1 MHENYRFPTHTRIP
15 IRELA
20 TAVDRALTDPSR
32 RKPCLRDAHR
42 MATKA
47 NTPFCPEIVDD
58 ILRLVDLVR
67 GCYGTPDGA
76 RWIRNTL
83 QDATAR
89 RVVQRLGGPGIR
101 RSRPRGGH
109 QNSHFRG
116 WDCMIF
122 YMVGK
127 LALNSTQF
135 TSGLVKYVPRRGY
148 FRAVPFQNGDEFA
161 TSPTPPIVERLR
173 RPPPHPASSDSDSS
187 APGQRRRE
195 DPSSGR
201 GNAKRATFPG
211 TSDSDHSRRSE
222 QDRRDRRQV
231 HARAPTNYDA
241 HPTFQQMSDAISAA
255 TMAAVDRHL
264 AHLGLYPRP
273 DSAAV
278 QYSAAAPTHVQY
290 TPAGLA
296 PVASPPPPTSDVDPT
311 THSSATVQYSAAAPT
326 HVQYTPAALAP
337 VVPPHRRMGTVDPT
351 THPSAPVQYPAA
363 VPAPVQYSAAVPAP
377 VQYSAPVPA
386 RVPYSTAP
394 PPLQHPCEAPAPAVA
409 PPVDAPPNAA
419 PIDER
424 ILYDDSSSQI
434 SQPSSSSGPR
444 PDFVANI
451 QAAYR
456 TLDMRRVPRVQ
467 PLQFPP
473 SADRTAATQL
483 LIRSM
488 RDALSGIFD
497 VTDPTGTVTMHSPV
511 WVPGWHAP
519 LLKLVKAAII
529 GNRDDTHDLH
539 RLVDDV
545 FAQLQERISSGS
557 SGPDAFK
564 ILLADFGDFFDRAP
578 RGAALET
585 LQKFGVRTGTPFSS
599 YLRALRVVVASTVE
613 KGGPLAPSATMAIE
627 LVRIR
632 TAQQY
637 PTLMP
642 TLFPGDLATREKPYA
657 SLASMWTAFSDLKH
671 NTSPAIDG
679 DAYSSRPH
687 ASRSI
692 ATPTVTVPAAPAA
705 GSQRYTRLARP
716 PHTVSNVDHVH
727 SRRDPFRIDYGLWPF
742 DDSDYA
748 IVCTVTNQMV
758 NTNLSLWT
766 PLLTDSA
773 RRQACL
779 QYSGRCC
786 NCGSS
791 EHSLR
796 WCPAPF
802 TNTFSLLNPEFAT
815 HDPDGSK
822 FEIWKDRMRR
832 WRRRGPNRRPQGNGS
847 RPQGNGNSQHNSRG
861 PPPHQQG
868 NSSGLSHATGVA
880 TAPTHPPPPSSAH
893 GPGLA
898 STAPTMRYGPAF
910 SGNTHPNARHP
921 GTFQV
926 QPSPTP

>member
-1 MHENYRFPTHTRIP
+1 MDPTTHSP
-15 IRELA
+15 A
-20 TAVDRALTDPSR
+20 T
-32 RKPCLRDAHR
+32 
-42 MATKA
+42 
-47 NTPFCPEIVDD
+47 
-58 ILRLVDLVR
+58 
-67 GCYGTPDGA
+67 
-76 RWIRNTL
+76 
-83 QDATAR
+83 
-89 RVVQRLGGPGIR
+89 
-101 RSRPRGGH
+101 
-109 QNSHFRG
+109 
-116 WDCMIF
+116 
-122 YMVGK
+122 
-127 LALNSTQF
+127 
-135 TSGLVKYVPRRGY
+135 
-148 FRAVPFQNGDEFA
+148 
-161 TSPTPPIVERLR
+161 
-173 RPPPHPASSDSDSS
+173 
-187 APGQRRRE
+187 
-195 DPSSGR
+195 
-201 GNAKRATFPG
+201 
-211 TSDSDHSRRSE
+211 
-222 QDRRDRRQV
+222 
-231 HARAPTNYDA
+231 
-241 HPTFQQMSDAISAA
+241 
-255 TMAAVDRHL
+255 
-264 AHLGLYPRP
+264 
-273 DSAAV
+273 V

-296 PVASPPPPTSDVDPT
+296 PVASPPQRTSDVDPT

-326 HVQYTPAALAP
+326 HVQYTPAGLAP
-337 VVPPHRRMGTVDPT
+337 VASPPQRTSDVDPTTHSSATVQYSAAVPTHVQYTPAGLAPVAPPHRRMGTVDPT
-351 THPSAPVQYPAA
+351 THSS
-363 VPAPVQYSAAVPAP
+363 APVQYSAAVPAP

-409 PPVDAPPNAA
+409 PPVDAPPAAA

-497 VTDPTGTVTMHSPV
+497 VTDPTGTVTMYSPV

-716 PHTVSNVDHVH
+716 PHTVPNVDHVH

-773 RRQACL
+773 RRQACI

-832 WRRRGPNRRPQGNGS
+832 WRRRGPNRRPQGNG
-847 RPQGNGNSQHNSRG
+847 RRLTPDNGNSQHNSRG

-880 TAPTHPPPPSSAH
+880 AAPTHPPPPSSAH

-898 STAPTMRYGPAF
+898 STAPTMRYGPAS

>member
-1 MHENYRFPTHTRIP
+1 
-15 IRELA
+15 
-20 TAVDRALTDPSR
+20 
-32 RKPCLRDAHR
+32 
-42 MATKA
+42 
-47 NTPFCPEIVDD
+47 
-58 ILRLVDLVR
+58 
-67 GCYGTPDGA
+67 
-76 RWIRNTL
+76 
-83 QDATAR
+83 
-89 RVVQRLGGPGIR
+89 
-101 RSRPRGGH
+101 
-109 QNSHFRG
+109 
-116 WDCMIF
+116 
-122 YMVGK
+122 
-127 LALNSTQF
+127 
-135 TSGLVKYVPRRGY
+135 
-148 FRAVPFQNGDEFA
+148 
-161 TSPTPPIVERLR
+161 
-173 RPPPHPASSDSDSS
+173 
-187 APGQRRRE
+187 
-195 DPSSGR
+195 
-201 GNAKRATFPG
+201 
-211 TSDSDHSRRSE
+211 
-222 QDRRDRRQV
+222 
-231 HARAPTNYDA
+231 
-241 HPTFQQMSDAISAA
+241 
-255 TMAAVDRHL
+255 
-264 AHLGLYPRP
+264 
-273 DSAAV
+273 
-278 QYSAAAPTHVQY
+278 
-290 TPAGLA
+290 
-296 PVASPPPPTSDVDPT
+296 
-311 THSSATVQYSAAAPT
+311 
-326 HVQYTPAALAP
+326 
-337 VVPPHRRMGTVDPT
+337 
-351 THPSAPVQYPAA
+351 
-363 VPAPVQYSAAVPAP
+363 
-377 VQYSAPVPA
+377 
-386 RVPYSTAP
+386 
-394 PPLQHPCEAPAPAVA
+394 
-409 PPVDAPPNAA
+409 
-419 PIDER
+419 
-424 ILYDDSSSQI
+424 
-434 SQPSSSSGPR
+434 
-444 PDFVANI
+444 
-451 QAAYR
+451 
-456 TLDMRRVPRVQ
+456 
-467 PLQFPP
+467 
-473 SADRTAATQL
+473 
-483 LIRSM
+483 
-488 RDALSGIFD
+488 
-497 VTDPTGTVTMHSPV
+497 MHSPV

-773 RRQACL
+773 RRQACI

-832 WRRRGPNRRPQGNGS
+832 WR
-847 RPQGNGNSQHNSRG
+847 
-861 PPPHQQG
+861 
-868 NSSGLSHATGVA
+868 
-880 TAPTHPPPPSSAH
+880 
-893 GPGLA
+893 
-898 STAPTMRYGPAF
+898 
-910 SGNTHPNARHP
+910 
-921 GTFQV
+921 
-926 QPSPTP
+926 